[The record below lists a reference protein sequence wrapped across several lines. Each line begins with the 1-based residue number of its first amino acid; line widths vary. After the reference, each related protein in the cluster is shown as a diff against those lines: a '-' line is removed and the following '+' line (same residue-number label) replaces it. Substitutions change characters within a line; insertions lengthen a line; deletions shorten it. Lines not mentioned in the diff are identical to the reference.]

1 MKMVEYLKG
10 IKMNDEAFKNN
21 INEITAN
28 QKSDLFSKL
37 LLNFDEHSHMED
49 GIEFW
54 YARKL
59 QKLLN
64 YTEWRNFVNTIEK
77 AKIACA
83 NSGFSILDH
92 FVEVNKM
99 VEVGSGAIR
108 DIIDIKL
115 TRYACYLIAQNGNSQ
130 NPTIAFA
137 QSYFAIQT
145 RKQEIIEQRMAEYER
160 LAARVK
166 LTESEKELSA
176 LSYERG
182 VDGQGFAIIRS
193 KGDQSLFGGLN
204 TSAMKQKLGIKGSQ
218 PLADYLPSITLKAKD
233 LATEMTNYK
242 LKTSTDI
249 EGETRISVEHSK
261 SNANV
266 RKALTDSD
274 IYPENLPASEDI
286 KKVERKIKKEEKQ
299 IAMGKTKTIA
309 KKDNNE

>member
-1 MKMVEYLKG
+1 MA
-10 IKMNDEAFKNN
+10 DKNFQN
-21 INEITAN
+21 TINKIGAS
-28 QKSDLFSKL
+28 QKSDLFSQL
-37 LLNFDEHSHMED
+37 LINFDEHSHMED
-49 GIEFW
+49 EVEFW
-54 YARKL
+54 YAREL

-64 YTEWRNFVNTIEK
+64 YSEWRNFLNIIEK
-77 AKIACA
+77 AKTACA
-83 NSGFSILDH
+83 NSGFSIIDH
-92 FVEVNKM
+92 FVEINKM
-99 VEVGSGAIR
+99 VEVGSGATR
-108 DIIDIKL
+108 DITDIKL

-145 RKQEIIEQRMAEYER
+145 RKQEIIEQRMVEYER

-182 VDGQGFAIIRS
+182 VDSQGFAIIRS
-193 KGDQSLFGGLN
+193 RGDQALFGGLN
-204 TSAMKQKLGIKGSQ
+204 TSNMKQKLGVKDSR

-242 LKTSTDI
+242 LKTSADI
-249 EGETRISVEHSK
+249 KGEGLISTEHSK

-274 IYPENLPASEDI
+274 IYPESLPASEYI

-299 IAMGKTKTIA
+299 IAMGKTKTIV
-309 KKDNNE
+309 KKDIDE